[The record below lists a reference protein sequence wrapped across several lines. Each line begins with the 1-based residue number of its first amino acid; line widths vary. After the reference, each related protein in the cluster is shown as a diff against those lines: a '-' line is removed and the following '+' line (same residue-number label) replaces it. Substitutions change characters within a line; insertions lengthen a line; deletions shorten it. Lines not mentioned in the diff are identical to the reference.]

1 MRHGGLYPNAAE
13 GGVALLLNRLVRA
26 ILVYRGRG
34 FKGRSAY
41 RPQGGPCDGVD
52 PTPRPCLRPAIE
64 TEGTKTM
71 NRTSLDEAR
80 TAKAK
85 VLAAFRDDP
94 SVVGVGITRIG
105 EGYGVK
111 LNLESPPAPDAN
123 LPKDIDGV
131 PIRVEVVGT
140 IRKR

>member
-1 MRHGGLYPNAAE
+1 
-13 GGVALLLNRLVRA
+13 
-26 ILVYRGRG
+26 
-34 FKGRSAY
+34 
-41 RPQGGPCDGVD
+41 
-52 PTPRPCLRPAIE
+52 
-64 TEGTKTM
+64 M
-71 NRTSLDEAR
+71 NRTTLDEAR

-85 VLAAFRDDP
+85 VLTAFGDDP

-123 LPKDIDGV
+123 LPHDVDGV
-131 PIRVEVVGT
+131 PIRIDVVGT